1 MGELATRRDGARS
14 LSAVDYEDFFENG
27 GIGLHMV
34 DAEGKI
40 LHANKAELNLLG
52 YEADDY
58 IGRDICNFHADQHVI
73 DDILARLKRGE
84 SVERYPARMR
94 ARDGSIRYVE
104 ISSSGQFEGGE
115 LVHTRCFTVDVT
127 KLKTTE
133 RAMDQN
139 DARFHQIL
147 DALPVAVYTTD
158 AAGKIAYYNQ
168 AAAELAGREP
178 KIGEDEWCVTFRLF
192 TADGQELPHNQCP
205 MAITLKENRPV
216 RNVEAIAQR
225 PDGTFFPFLPFPTP
239 LRDEHGNLVGAVNM
253 LLDLTDRKRGEEAVQ
268 HLSAIVESSFD
279 AIVSKDLTGVIKSWN
294 TGAERLFGYTPAEA
308 VGRHVNM
315 LIPLDRQD
323 EEPRILERIRGG
335 ERVESY
341 ETIRQRK
348 NGEQVPVSLTI
359 SPVRNATG
367 RIVGA
372 SKIARDIT
380 TAKENEH
387 RIRMLMREVNH
398 RVKNQYSV
406 ILSMIR
412 ETNKRSESPDT
423 FEKQVRERIMALSR
437 SHDLLV
443 SADWKGA
450 SISDLLL
457 AQAKPFGREDVIT
470 MAGPPII
477 LSPNAVQ
484 YLGIAFHELCT
495 NSAKYGVLSGHRG
508 IITVTWGVA
517 EDQGIK
523 SLKLTWAEQDGPQ
536 VKSIAKNGFGSVV
549 LNRVAPQALSGT
561 GELKYGSND
570 VVWTL
575 EAPISF
581 VEASLF
587 DDSAEN
593 LPPPQGAFTKLD

>member
-1 MGELATRRDGARS
+1 MDEFIARENGLRS
-14 LSAVDYEDFFENG
+14 TSKPAVDYEDFFENG

-34 DAEGKI
+34 DADGRI
-40 LHANKAELNLLG
+40 LHANQAELNLLG
-52 YEADDY
+52 YAADNY
-58 IGRDICNFHADQHVI
+58 IGHDICDFHADRQVVQ
-73 DDILARLKRGE
+73 DILARVRRGE
-84 SVERYPARMR
+84 AVERCPARMR
-94 ARDGSIRYVE
+94 ARDGSIRHVE
-104 ISSSGQFEGGE
+104 ISSSGQFEDGE
-115 LVHTRCFTVDVT
+115 FVHTRCFTVDVT
-127 KLKTTE
+127 KLRTAE
-133 RAMDQN
+133 QAMDQQE
-139 DARFHQIL
+139 ARFHQIL

-158 AAGKIAYYNQ
+158 ATGKITYYNR

-192 TADGQELPHNQCP
+192 TVEGTELPHDECP

-239 LRDEHGNLVGAVNM
+239 LQDEQGNLVGAVNM
-253 LLDLTDRKRGEEAVQ
+253 LLDLTDRKRGEDAVQ
-268 HLSAIVESSFD
+268 HLSAIVESSYD
-279 AIVSKDLTGVIKSWN
+279 AIVSKDLTGTIKSWN
-294 TGAERLFGYTPAEA
+294 RGAERLFGYTPAET
-308 VGRHVNM
+308 VGQHISM
-315 LIPLDRQD
+315 LIPTDLQD
-323 EEPRILERIRGG
+323 EEPRILERIRRG

-341 ETIRQRK
+341 ETTRRRK
-348 NGEQVPVSLTI
+348 NGDHVPVSLTI
-359 SPVRNATG
+359 SPVRNAAG

-380 TAKENEH
+380 ATKENEH

-412 ETNKRSESPDT
+412 ETNKRSETPDI

-450 SISDLLL
+450 TISDLLM
-457 AQAKPFGREDVIT
+457 AQAKPFVRDDAIA
-470 MAGPPII
+470 MAGPPIT

-495 NSAKYGVLSGHRG
+495 NSAKYGVLSGHEG
-508 IITVTWGVA
+508 FIDVTWGVA
-517 EDQGIK
+517 EDQGTRT
-523 SLKLTWAEQDGPQ
+523 LKLKWSERDGPQ

-549 LNRVAPQALSGT
+549 LRRVAPQALSGT
-561 GELKYGSND
+561 AELKYGSND
-570 VVWTL
+570 VHWTL

-581 VEASLF
+581 VEASLVH
-587 DDSAEN
+587 DRATDNRSLESAIH
-593 LPPPQGAFTKLD
+593 